1 MQALYDTL
9 RSLGVRDIRIFA
21 EAFGPASLKRFPDE
35 GALPAR
41 LEDEAE
47 EAVVS
52 FTKSNIEK
60 LWNRGDATLLE
71 LAEDQGLNPDF
82 GCRKGSCGMCLT
94 KLKSGSITYRTKPGA
109 EHASDEVL
117 ICCAVPAEGSER
129 VELEL

>member
-1 MQALYDTL
+1 
-9 RSLGVRDIRIFA
+9 
-21 EAFGPASLKRFPDE
+21 
-35 GALPAR
+35 